1 MQDGGRKIR
10 RTRLPRGCTALRLR
24 SRRGCSGRRRCDGV
38 SMRSTLPDS
47 LYFLPIHGKDTYCPA
62 AAWSKATKLSCSRVS
77 DFDGDGISFAFVYFF
92 FRVGILDCL
101 KDKKKSEKISRISK
115 QVNLLDLAETLG
127 YYHFQ
132 LTCTRWSTAISGKR
146 FRQLS
151 AKEGIFG
158 NTPDRQTAVKKKKE

>member
-1 MQDGGRKIR
+1 M
-10 RTRLPRGCTALRLR
+10 RLG
-24 SRRGCSGRRRCDGV
+24 SRRGCSGRRHYDAISIQSISFNKTVHCRLV
-38 SMRSTLPDS
+38 
-47 LYFLPIHGKDTYCPA
+47 HGEETYCPA